1 MSDRTAHA
9 LTGMARRAAAVVTSC
24 IVAALVVTAAS
35 GAIST
40 RVVDAR
46 DASRAAAMATIGAVH
61 LDTSAE
67 LRASTAGDRRAD
79 VARIAAA
86 ELVRA
91 KAVLAASVGKA
102 APAGR
107 AALAASIASV
117 TALADSSAY
126 RLLGAVMSLRES
138 EKAVTDSVAAWER
151 AEQQRLAAAAAARA
165 AAVAAAEYVSAHYS
179 SAHYSSAQGSSVATR
194 TAAAPHYAPGVSS
207 TPPDNT
213 GCGPCP
219 GATLVL
225 TPSGYWG
232 CP

>member
-1 MSDRTAHA
+1 MSDRTMHHLTA
-9 LTGMARRAAAVVTSC
+9 LARRAVAVLAASV
-24 IVAALVVTAAS
+24 VAALVVTATS
-35 GAIST
+35 GAISS

-46 DASRAAAMATIGAVH
+46 DASRAAAVTALATAHVDAVATLRSSAASERLAGAAIVAQAEVDRARH
-61 LDTSAE
+61 ILATSA
-67 LRASTAGDRRAD
+67 
-79 VARIAAA
+79 
-86 ELVRA
+86 
-91 KAVLAASVGKA
+91 GKA

-107 AALAASIASV
+107 NALAAAIASV
-117 TALADSSAY
+117 TALNGSSAY

-151 AEQQRLAAAAAARA
+151 AEQQRLASAAAARA
-165 AAVAAAEYVSAHYS
+165 AAIAAAEYSASRSEATVYS
-179 SAHYSSAQGSSVATR
+179 GGGGSVTTHAAT
-194 TAAAPHYAPGVSS
+194 APHYAPGVSS
-207 TPPDNT
+207 TRPDNT